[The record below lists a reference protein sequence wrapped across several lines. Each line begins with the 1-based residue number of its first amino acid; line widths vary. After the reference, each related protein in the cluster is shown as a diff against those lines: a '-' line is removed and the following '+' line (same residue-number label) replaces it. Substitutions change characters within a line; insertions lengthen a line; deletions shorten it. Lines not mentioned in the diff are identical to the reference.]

1 MSASWRA
8 AFKTA
13 VIAVETIIGAA
24 LLVGIF
30 YSAFFSHAQQPDPL
44 GSVGPTVFPF
54 PAPSIDTTART
65 FVMNGERY
73 DIPGNFLP
81 SGDKQIDGSS
91 RAISVR
97 ALLPEIVGITR
108 ETSEC
113 LSALST
119 CRDRAVTIGL
129 LNGPPAVS
137 GSQVLQNIKPI
148 VFAEKF
154 AGPCGLEFYEDKSNE
169 SQRHRYFFKR

>member
-113 LSALST
+113 FERTKYVPGQGCYDRTTKRPARRVGLTGVAKHKANCF
-119 CRDRAVTIGL
+119 CRKI
-129 LNGPPAVS
+129 
-137 GSQVLQNIKPI
+137 
-148 VFAEKF
+148 
-154 AGPCGLEFYEDKSNE
+154 CGAMWS
-169 SQRHRYFFKR
+169 